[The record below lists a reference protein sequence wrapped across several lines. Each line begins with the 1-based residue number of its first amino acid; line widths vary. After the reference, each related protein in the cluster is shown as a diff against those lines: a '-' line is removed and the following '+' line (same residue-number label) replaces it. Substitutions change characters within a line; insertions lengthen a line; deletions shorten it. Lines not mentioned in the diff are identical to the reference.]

1 MRTIWWL
8 ETLKRIEKI
17 IPQSA
22 FDKKIGKPR
31 LNFNPGLAL
40 TGIRTTG
47 PRALSFFSTL
57 FDTPVDRCS
66 VSVMPWKWNF
76 SSSASINCK
85 ASSCVGDM
93 TVQLDQPFL
102 TRCRV
107 KVVLSIM
114 KGCVESEL
122 LSSPVFPKYVILDQG
137 SLKTSEIGRKSCQ
150 AIRNHSW

>member
-1 MRTIWWL
+1 MTGNSKKNR
-8 ETLKRIEKI
+8 ENYPREC
-17 IPQSA
+17 

-31 LNFNPGLAL
+31 LKFNPGLAL
-40 TGIRTTG
+40 TSIQTTG

-57 FDTPVDRCS
+57 FDTPVDQCS
-66 VSVMPWKWNF
+66 VSVMPWKWNL

-85 ASSCVGDM
+85 ASSCVGDT

-122 LSSPVFPKYVILDQG
+122 LSSPVFPKYVILDQE
-137 SLKTSEIGRKSCQ
+137 SLKRLQKLEGKVVRLSEITHGKL
-150 AIRNHSW
+150 H